1 LGRTLKIRRD
11 AGGGS
16 RPDEELPM
24 HTLLDL
30 LLIATLVALALS
42 VTAALLVRR
51 AVRRLCGTV
60 RARIAAARA
69 NSALPVLSRP
79 IGGPAHLWSPSLHLR
94 ADRLSAVTGGA
105 FLSARAWLPG
115 PGRAVSL
122 VRRDLHRDVVA
133 TSRVLRAAGEA
144 GRPVHELDSGVA
156 MLAGHARELQLD
168 LHVIAAE
175 PDRELRARMLSEH
188 AARASDIRRTC
199 ASVRAAALSAGS
211 TNAGPALRQIV
222 DDINEAVSAIDL
234 RARAYQELSRL

>member
-1 LGRTLKIRRD
+1 
-11 AGGGS
+11 
-16 RPDEELPM
+16 M
-24 HTLLDL
+24 HALLDL
-30 LLIATLVALALS
+30 LVIATLVALTLS

-51 AVRRLCGTV
+51 AVRWLCGTV

-69 NSALPVLSRP
+69 NSALPVLSGP
-79 IGGPAHLWSPSLHLR
+79 IGGPAHLWSPPPLHPR
-94 ADRLSAVTGGA
+94 ADRLSAVTRGA

-144 GRPVHELDSGVA
+144 GRPIHELDSSVA
-156 MLAGHARELQLD
+156 VLAGHARELQLD

-175 PDRELRARMLSEH
+175 PDREVRARMLSEH

-199 ASVRAAALSAGS
+199 ASVRAAVLSAGS
-211 TNAGPALRQIV
+211 TYAGPALRQIV
-222 DDINEAVSAIDL
+222 DDINDAVSAIDL
-234 RARAYQELSRL
+234 RARAYHELSRL

>member
-1 LGRTLKIRRD
+1 
-11 AGGGS
+11 
-16 RPDEELPM
+16 M

-42 VTAALLVRR
+42 VTVALLVRR
-51 AVRRLCGTV
+51 AVRRLRGTV

-79 IGGPAHLWSPSLHLR
+79 IGGPAPLWSPPPLHPG
-94 ADRLSAVTGGA
+94 ADRLSAVTGGV

-115 PGRAVSL
+115 PGRAVSV

-144 GRPVHELDSGVA
+144 GRPVHELDSSVA

-175 PDRELRARMLSEH
+175 PDRELRARMLAEH
-188 AARASDIRRTC
+188 TARASDIRRTC
-199 ASVRAAALSAGS
+199 ASVRAAVLSAGS
-211 TNAGPALRQIV
+211 TYAGPALRQIV
-222 DDINEAVSAIDL
+222 DDINDAVSAIDL